1 MARTQQVIGLDQVAR
16 QRVAKYAPGT
26 YDHQQQ
32 QSLDSQGKPATTSV
46 KDEDAGGSTTFWDGE
61 SK

>member
-1 MARTQQVIGLDQVAR
+1 MEANEPVIGLDAIAR
-16 QRVAKYAPGT
+16 PRTAKYAQGT

-32 QSLDSQGKPATTSV
+32 QLLDAEGNPAVTST